1 MPNAFRTTFS
11 IDPSEKK
18 YSYAQKSI
26 WMGSCFTENLGN
38 YFQNHCFDFIIN
50 PFGILYNPISVAKA
64 LSQIQRNYTYT
75 LQDLQHEN
83 GLYFSYDH
91 HGRFSDPN
99 PDAVLSNINE
109 SIKQTHEMLP
119 NADWLFIT
127 LGSAYVFEK
136 IDTEAIVA
144 NCHKMPGN
152 LFQRRLLSLSE
163 IIFPLS
169 DSIASLL
176 EQIPDLN
183 IVFTISPIRHWRDG
197 AVNNQRSK
205 ALLNV
210 AVHQLVEKFGNVTY
224 FPAYEILMDDLR
236 DYRFYDKDMLHPSSV
251 AVNYIQ
257 QKFIDTFIDDPTKDI
272 LNDIHKLVN
281 ARNHKLEYPLSKA
294 SVGFVENQIN
304 IIDVLKNNLLYP
316 DLSAFETYFNDLLS
330 RKI

>member
-1 MPNAFRTTFS
+1 MPNSFRTTFP
-11 IDPSEKK
+11 IDPSVKK
-18 YSYAQKSI
+18 YAYAQKSI
-26 WMGSCFTENLGN
+26 WMGSCFTENLGI
-38 YFQNHCFDFIIN
+38 YFQNHCFNAVIN
-50 PFGILYNPISVAKA
+50 PFGILYNPISVANA
-64 LSQIQRNYTYT
+64 LTQIQRNYTYT
-75 LQDLQHEN
+75 LRDLQHVN

-99 PDAVLSNINE
+99 PDVVLANINE

-136 IDTEAIVA
+136 IDTETIVA
-144 NCHKMPGN
+144 NCHKMPGS

-176 EQIPDLN
+176 EQNPNLN

-210 AVHQLVEKFGNVTY
+210 AVHQLVQKFENVSY

-236 DYRFYDKDMLHPSSV
+236 DYRFYDNDMLHPSSV
-251 AVNYIQ
+251 AVDYIR
-257 QKFIDTFIDDPTKDI
+257 QKFIDTFIDDPTKVI

-281 ARNHKLEYPLSKA
+281 ARNHKLDYPLSKA
-294 SVGFVENQIN
+294 SVGFVKNQIN
-304 IIDVLKNNLLYP
+304 IVNVLKNNSLYP
-316 DLSAFETYFNDLLS
+316 DLSAFEAYFNGVLS
-330 RKI
+330 TNI